1 MKQLHITEC
10 PRDAMQGI
18 KTFIPTHLKVKYIQQ
33 LLRVGFDVL
42 DFGSFVSP
50 KVIPQM
56 QDTAD
61 VLQHLDLSDTDTQL
75 LAIIANYKGA
85 EKAVSFN
92 QITYLGFP
100 LSISEEFQKRN
111 TKATIADAL
120 QLIETIQNLCVKHH
134 KTLRVYL
141 SMAFGNPYNEEWSAE
156 KVIQMAN
163 KLYQMGIQHIALAD
177 TIGCSTPQT
186 IQYLFHTLTHELP
199 QIVWIAHLHS
209 TPHTAAE
216 KIQTAIQNNCIHFD
230 TALLGYGGCPM
241 AKDELTGNIAT
252 EILLNYAQQHNLYT
266 RLNNDE
272 LKKAQEIAQTIFSE
286 YH

>member
-18 KTFIPTHLKVKYIQQ
+18 KTFIPTPLKVKYLQQ
-33 LLRVGFDVL
+33 LLRVGFDIL

-50 KVIPQM
+50 KIIPQM
-56 QDTAD
+56 QDTTD
-61 VLQHLDLSDTDTQL
+61 VLQQLDLSNTRTQL

-85 EKAVSFN
+85 EKSVSFN

-100 LSISEEFQKRN
+100 LSVSEEFQKRN
-111 TKATIADAL
+111 THATIADAL
-120 QLIETIQNLCVKHH
+120 QQVEAIQNLCIKHH

-141 SMAFGNPYNEEWSAE
+141 SMAFGNPYNEEWSVE
-156 KVIQMAN
+156 KVIQMADQ
-163 KLYQMGIQHIALAD
+163 LYQMGIQHIALAD

-186 IQYLFHTLTHELP
+186 IQHLFNTLTYKLP
-199 QIVWIAHLHS
+199 KITWIAHLHS
-209 TPHTAAE
+209 TPHNATE
-216 KIQTAIQNNCIHFD
+216 KIQAAIQNNCIHFD

-241 AKDELTGNIAT
+241 AKEDLTGNIAT
-252 EILLNYAQQHNLYT
+252 EILLDYAQQHAIPT
-266 RLNNDE
+266 PLNYNE
-272 LKKAQEIAQTIFSE
+272 LKKAQEIAQMIFNT